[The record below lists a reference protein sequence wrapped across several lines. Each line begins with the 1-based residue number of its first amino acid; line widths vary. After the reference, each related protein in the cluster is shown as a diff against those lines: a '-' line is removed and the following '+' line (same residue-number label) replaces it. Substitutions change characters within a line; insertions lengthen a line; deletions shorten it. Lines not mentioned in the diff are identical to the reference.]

1 MTPKASFSRHEG
13 RLLQALLWGIGVLFL
28 GIMVVAWRAAER
40 AHPVL
45 LELETGRPVAQRPA
59 L

>member
-1 MTPKASFSRHEG
+1 MTPKASFSPREG
-13 RLLQALLWGIGVLFL
+13 RVLQVLLWSIGALFL
-28 GIMVVAWRAAER
+28 GIMLVAWRAAER

-45 LELETGRPVAQRPA
+45 LDLETGRPVAQRPA

>member
-1 MTPKASFSRHEG
+1 MTPRASFSPREG
-13 RLLQALLWGIGVLFL
+13 RVLQVLLWAISALFF

-45 LELETGRPVAQRPA
+45 LDLETGRPLAQRPA